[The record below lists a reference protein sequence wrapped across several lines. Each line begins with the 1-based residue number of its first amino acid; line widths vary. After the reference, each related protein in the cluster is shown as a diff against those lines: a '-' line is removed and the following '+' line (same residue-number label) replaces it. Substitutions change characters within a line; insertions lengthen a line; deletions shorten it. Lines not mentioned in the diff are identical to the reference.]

1 MTDAAV
7 PECIFCR
14 IVAKEVPSELVAE
27 NDAVIAV
34 RDISP
39 VASTHVLLIPRRH
52 LQDATALGREEAEL
66 LGEIFALAN
75 EVAELEDVRMR
86 GFRIVANVGDDAG
99 NTVSHLH
106 FHCIGGR
113 ALAWPPG

>member
-1 MTDAAV
+1 MSDGVVAD
-7 PECIFCR
+7 CIFCK
-14 IVAKEVPSELVAE
+14 IVAGEIPSDLVAE
-27 NDAVIAV
+27 NAQAIAV

-39 VASTHVLLIPRRH
+39 VASTHVLVIPRRH
-52 LQDATALGREEAEL
+52 VVDATALGREQAEL

-75 EVAELEDVRMR
+75 EVATLEGVKES

-99 NTVSHLH
+99 NMVSHLH

-113 ALAWPPG
+113 RLAWPPG

>member
-1 MTDAAV
+1 MSVEVGAT
-7 PECIFCR
+7 CIFCKIIAGEIPAE
-14 IVAKEVPSELVAE
+14 IVAESDQA
-27 NDAVIAV
+27 IAI

-39 VASTHVLLIPRRH
+39 VASTHVLVLPRRH
-52 LQDATALGREEAEL
+52 VVDATALGSGEAEL

-75 EVAELEDVRMR
+75 EVAAREGVADS

-113 ALAWPPG
+113 VMAWPPG